1 MSIFHGGTDLSRRF
15 SEGAADSYR
24 REHWRL
30 RYRVPNGTCRSVGT
44 GYPALKRW
52 AIFTSCLAFKSV
64 SWGISAVS
72 VVRVIQNFCY
82 SHIVTDQHH
91 HIDKPEPRWQ
101 ALLAFLAVG
110 AIYLALPR
118 NLVFGPIW
126 LLPTLIVVL
135 LIPTVVSHRIGK
147 RSLNR
152 ALGLIINGITTIAL
166 IGSVVLLVRAL
177 PSHRESPLA
186 LLRSGGLLWLTNVI
200 VFALWYWRLDGGGPT
215 LRHERKEFGSTS
227 FLFPQMQ
234 IPHDERAQF
243 ACAHWRPRFVDYFFV
258 SFTQSSTFGPT
269 DAPLL
274 ARWAK
279 IFAMIQISISLSIV
293 ILLISR
299 AVGVL

>member
-1 MSIFHGGTDLSRRF
+1 
-15 SEGAADSYR
+15 
-24 REHWRL
+24 
-30 RYRVPNGTCRSVGT
+30 
-44 GYPALKRW
+44 
-52 AIFTSCLAFKSV
+52 
-64 SWGISAVS
+64 
-72 VVRVIQNFCY
+72 VV
-82 SHIVTDQHH
+82 DQHG

-101 ALLAFLAVG
+101 VLLAVLAVG
-110 AIYLALPR
+110 AVYLALPR
-118 NLVFGPIW
+118 ILIIGPTW

-135 LIPTVVSHRIGK
+135 LIPTVVTHRTGK

-152 ALGLIINGITTIAL
+152 ALGILINGITTFAL
-166 IGSVVLLVRAL
+166 IGSVALLVRAL
-177 PSHRESPLA
+177 PSHKENPLV
-186 LLRSGGLLWLTNVI
+186 LLRSGGLLWLTNVL

-215 LRHERKEFGSTS
+215 IRHDAKKFGSTS

-243 ACAHWRPRFVDYFFV
+243 ACTGWRPRFVDYLFV

-279 IFAMIQISISLSIV
+279 VLAMIQIFISLSIV